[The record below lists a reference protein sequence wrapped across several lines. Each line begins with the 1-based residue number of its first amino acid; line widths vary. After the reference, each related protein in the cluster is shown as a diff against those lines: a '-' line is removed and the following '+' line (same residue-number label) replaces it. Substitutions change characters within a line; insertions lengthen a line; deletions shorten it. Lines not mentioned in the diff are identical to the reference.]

1 MSGASRLR
9 SALRRH
15 LDLLAAQLRVSLVL
29 AMQYRVE
36 FLLDGL
42 MSFFWAVMSL
52 IPLYLVFDERPVI
65 AGWTY
70 GEALL
75 VMGWFT
81 LLDGVLRGAIN
92 PSLTTVIGHIR
103 MGTLDFV
110 LLKPADAQFLVS
122 TARFMPWRVVSVLAA
137 AVVFGYAY
145 HELDAAP
152 TVAGVLTALAVLAA
166 GVLVLYSLWIL
177 VISVAFRA
185 VRVDNLRYLFEAV
198 FDAAR
203 WPASVFKGAVSF
215 LFTFVIPLALMTT
228 YPAQALLG
236 TLTPTQFISSFAGA
250 LVFAAFSRALWSRSI
265 RSYTS
270 ASS

>member
-1 MSGASRLR
+1 MTGT
-9 SALRRH
+9 LRRH
-15 LDLLAAQLRVSLVL
+15 LTLLREQLRISLVM
-29 AMQYRVE
+29 AMQYRWD
-36 FLLDGL
+36 FMLDGL
-42 MSFFWAVMSL
+42 MSFFWAVTAL
-52 IPLYLVFDERPVI
+52 VPLYLVFAERPVI
-65 AGWTY
+65 AGWRY

-75 VMGWFT
+75 VVGWFT

-92 PSLTTVIGHIR
+92 PSLSTVIGHIR

-122 TARFMPWRVVSVLAA
+122 TARFMPWRVVSLLAA

-145 HELDAAP
+145 WVLGEPP
-152 TVAGVLTALAVLAA
+152 TALGVVTALAVLAS
-166 GVLVLYSLWIL
+166 GVLVLYSIWIL

-203 WPASVFKGAVSF
+203 WPASVFKGVVSF
-215 LFTFVIPLALMTT
+215 VFTFVIPLALMTT
-228 YPAQALLG
+228 YPAKALLG
-236 TLTPTQFISSFAGA
+236 TLTLEQFVGSFAGA
-250 LVFAAFSRALWSRSI
+250 LVFAAFARLVWSRSI
-265 RSYTS
+265 RNYTS